1 MWMRVIEADHLEPCG
16 AGFTTSVDVVAWI
29 DQESRR
35 ALREIRRTNGSND
48 CGRRADEDPAAL
60 ARSRL
65 ASMSDDGVADSPR
78 EDHSV
83 STIIAMPIPPPMHSV
98 ATPYLSFL
106 ARSAYSSV
114 VRMRAPLAPIG

>member
-1 MWMRVIEADHLEPCG
+1 MRVVEADHFEPGG
-16 AGFTTSVDVVAWI
+16 AGLTASADVVVRI
-29 DQESRR
+29 DQESGR
-35 ALREIRRTNGSND
+35 ALRKI
-48 CGRRADEDPAAL
+48 RRADRGDDRVRRADKDPAAL
-60 ARSRL
+60 ERRGL
-65 ASMSDDGVADSPR
+65 AGMSDDGVADGPR

-83 STIIAMPIPPPMHSV
+83 STIIAMPMPPPMHSA